1 MVEFGIIFGCF
12 MLACIAI
19 FVFLI
24 PSNLSTLN
32 SFLSDNRNE
41 VFSYFRRLNNIGS
54 ATEDIRDFLSAD
66 REESRK
72 NQEEIAKR
80 FANSGKITM
89 LPL

>member
-1 MVEFGIIFGCF
+1 MIEFGIIFGCF

-24 PSNLSTLN
+24 ASNLSTLN

-41 VFSYFRRLNNIGS
+41 VFSYFRRLNNIAS
-54 ATEDIRDFLSAD
+54 AIEDIRDFLSSD
-66 REESRK
+66 REEAK
-72 NQEEIAKR
+72 KHQKEIEKR
-80 FANSGKITM
+80 FSNSGKIN